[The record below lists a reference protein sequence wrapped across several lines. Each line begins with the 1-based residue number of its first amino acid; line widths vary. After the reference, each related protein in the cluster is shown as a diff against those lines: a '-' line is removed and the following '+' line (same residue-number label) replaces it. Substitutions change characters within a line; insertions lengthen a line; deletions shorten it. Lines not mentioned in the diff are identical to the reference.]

1 MEMII
6 RTQRLSKEYNKIFRV
21 KDIDLRVPKGA
32 VYGFLG
38 PNGAGKSTTLKML
51 LGLAKPTQ
59 GNINILGKEL
69 NEKNRISILKDIG
82 SLIESP
88 SYYSHLTGLEN
99 MTIMQRLLDLP
110 KKNVNEALKIVR
122 LENQKNKKVSQ
133 YSLGMKQRLGIAMA
147 IMKFPQLLILDEPTN
162 GLDPAGI
169 EEIRELIKSLPEKYG
184 MTVLI
189 SSHLLSEIDQIATS
203 IGIINHGELVFQDS
217 IKELHNRGQSQIAI
231 KTKNVVSAQK
241 LLNTKGY
248 MSLIQDGYLTIE
260 NLKDSDV
267 AKINGM
273 LVHSNI
279 DVFRIEEHKKSLEDI
294 FLELTGKAVTL

>member
-1 MEMII
+1 MSIDIKGLEKRFNE
-6 RTQRLSKEYNKIFRV
+6 RTIALNNINLNIGKGIFG
-21 KDIDLRVPKGA
+21 L
-32 VYGFLG
+32 LG
-38 PNGAGKSTTLKML
+38 KNGSGKTTLMRIITTL
-51 LGLAKPTQ
+51 MEPTK

-88 SYYSHLTGLEN
+88 SYYGHLTGLEN

-147 IMKFPQLLILDEPTN
+147 IMKFPKLLILDEPTN

>member
-1 MEMII
+1 
-6 RTQRLSKEYNKIFRV
+6 
-21 KDIDLRVPKGA
+21 
-32 VYGFLG
+32 
-38 PNGAGKSTTLKML
+38 
-51 LGLAKPTQ
+51 
-59 GNINILGKEL
+59 
-69 NEKNRISILKDIG
+69 
-82 SLIESP
+82 
-88 SYYSHLTGLEN
+88 
-99 MTIMQRLLDLP
+99 
-110 KKNVNEALKIVR
+110 
-122 LENQKNKKVSQ
+122 
-133 YSLGMKQRLGIAMA
+133 MA
-147 IMKFPQLLILDEPTN
+147 IMKFPKLLILDEPTN

-231 KTKNVVSAQK
+231 KAKNVVSAQK

-248 MSLIQDGYLTIE
+248 MSLIQNGYLTIE